1 MQIILTEKC
10 TSYTGSVGRG
20 FGYAIQK
27 RGKRFYGVRQ
37 SRGHVPR
44 NGHLQFIFACA
55 EIAKRQLHIADIRV
69 GWLELQ
75 EACYEAG
82 RYIAAEHVRRNY
94 ADKAKATYNADDI
107 INFKTT
113 FGL

>member
-1 MQIILTEKC
+1 MQIILTENC

-27 RGKRFYGVRQ
+27 RGKRFYGVRK
-37 SRGHVPR
+37 SRGIVPID
-44 NGHLQFIFACA
+44 GHLRFIFACA
-55 EIAKRQLHIADIRV
+55 EIAKRRLHIADIRV
-69 GWLELQ
+69 GWQELQ

-82 RYIAAEHVRRNY
+82 RYTASEHVRRNY
-94 ADKAKATYNADDI
+94 AYKAKAIYNADDI